1 MREKRVT
8 RTTWSK
14 PWYSSRGIW
23 GAILGAAGT
32 IYGLWA
38 TALPCGMEQTF
49 HNYASAAVTMYA
61 AYLAFVGRKTAS
73 QPIHFLWRRRIELS
87 DS

>member
-1 MREKRVT
+1 MTHVR
-8 RTTWSK
+8 WSK
-14 PWYSSRGIW
+14 PWYRSRGIW

-38 TALPCGMEQTF
+38 TVLPCGPEQMV

-73 QPIHFLWRRRIELS
+73 QPVHFLWRRKVEVS
-87 DS
+87 D

>member
-1 MREKRVT
+1 VT
-8 RTTWSK
+8 QTTWSK
-14 PWYSSRGIW
+14 PWYRSRGIW

-38 TALPCGMEQTF
+38 TVLPCGTEQTL
-49 HNYASAAVTMYA
+49 HNYGSAAVTMYG

-73 QPIHFLWRRRIELS
+73 QPVHFFWRRKI
-87 DS
+87 DTQD